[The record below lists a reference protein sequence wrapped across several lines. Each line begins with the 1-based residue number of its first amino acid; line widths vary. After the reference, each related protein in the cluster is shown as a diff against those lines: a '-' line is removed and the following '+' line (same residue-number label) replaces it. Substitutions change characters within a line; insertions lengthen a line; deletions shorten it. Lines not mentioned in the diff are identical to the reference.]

1 MKTTALLI
9 GLFVF
14 SGPVMAETYQV
25 RTDPS
30 GAPMCFTASGE
41 KAPLD
46 RCQRFVRQLDP
57 SGAPMCFT
65 ESGDKAPLDRCP
77 SATIA
82 LDLLASR

>member
-30 GAPMCFTASGE
+30 GAPMCFT
-41 KAPLD
+41 
-46 RCQRFVRQLDP
+46 
-57 SGAPMCFT
+57 